1 MFGFRHM
8 ASGLA
13 ITMIENPL
21 ELQST
26 LKIPDNHY
34 KACEAGKIPTE
45 GNAAGNTKNYLDLSG
60 ANVSPARLPAG
71 FTARGIVAL
80 VFSIIAAI
88 VGMAVITWYG
98 MAPLGAATQA
108 AADREVANAQMTGD
122 HDVVTGATPSKAL

>member
-1 MFGFRHM
+1 M

-34 KACEAGKIPTE
+34 KACEVANVPTV

-60 ANVSPARLPAG
+60 ANLSPARLPAG
-71 FTARGIVAL
+71 FTAKGIVAL
-80 VFSIIAAI
+80 VFSVIAAI
-88 VGMAVITWYG
+88 VGMAVIVWYG

-108 AADREVANAQMTGD
+108 AADREVANAQMADG
-122 HDVVTGATPSKAL
+122 HDVATGASSSKAL